1 MGIHGD
7 KPVVGVVPSVAV
19 RLTVSERRMT
29 ECHYLHEGRCI
40 LGLHGGAPSPG
51 VCFSCDRYAGPM
63 RGLGDMID
71 AATTALRLK
80 QLVGDCGGCA
90 KRRAALNRLIP
101 LTDEPRGET

>member
-1 MGIHGD
+1 M
-7 KPVVGVVPSVAV
+7 AV
-19 RLTVSERRMT
+19 RLLVGERHMT
-29 ECHYLHEGRCI
+29 ECHYLHEGRCL

-80 QLVGDCGGCA
+80 QLLGDCGGCA
-90 KRRAALNRLIP
+90 GRRAALNRLLP
-101 LTDEPRGET
+101 LTDEPSGET